1 MFIIEMLWGSLCFIW
16 LIGLVMMELTS
27 TNLMMIRIQIY
38 FLLETGHENTY
49 VIGLIMDFFN

>member
-1 MFIIEMLWGSLCFIW
+1 MLWGSLCFIW

-38 FLLETGHENTY
+38 FLLEAGYENIY